1 MTPVDIHAFLEARLA
16 EDQAIAQWA
25 ARTRSGNPGGHWK
38 VDCDCPGPC
47 ADDCDEERIDGDNLT
62 IYAEGGHDNWQAQHI
77 ARWDPTRVLCEIA
90 AKRAILALH
99 MRGYAE
105 FEDGTRIP
113 FCEDR
118 SADPDFNGDLWAPC
132 LTARLLAAPYA
143 DHKDFA
149 PAWSV
154 TP

>member
-1 MTPVDIHAFLEARLA
+1 MSGADICEFIEARLA
-16 EDQAIAQWA
+16 EDAKRWQTIWRFKA
-25 ARTRSGNPGGHWK
+25 GDK
-38 VDCDCPGPC
+38 
-47 ADDCDEERIDGDNLT
+47 RIDGWWDLGGT
-62 IYAEGGHDNWQAQHI
+62 LGYAVSDIIDTTRGGRD
-77 ARWDPTRVLCEIA
+77 IA

-143 DHKDFA
+143 DHEDFA

-154 TP
+154 TR